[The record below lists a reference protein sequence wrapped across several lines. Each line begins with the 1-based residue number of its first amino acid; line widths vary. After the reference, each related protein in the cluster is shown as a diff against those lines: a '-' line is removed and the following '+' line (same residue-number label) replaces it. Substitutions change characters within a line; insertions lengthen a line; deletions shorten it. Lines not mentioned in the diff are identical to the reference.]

1 MRAKKNSI
9 LTSSEWLLSCH
20 KSDYLHPRRA
30 GRANV
35 RVINNSRQLAGGST
49 GGERV
54 HGKKEVRGKAQFILV
69 LTSAVIF
76 FYSVGSGVRELS
88 TPSRLSQQGEFTG
101 SVLNNQGL
109 DHS

>member
-1 MRAKKNSI
+1 MGAQKNSI

-20 KSDYLHPRRA
+20 KSDYLHPQQA

-35 RVINNSRQLAGGST
+35 RVISNSR
-49 GGERV
+49 R
-54 HGKKEVRGKAQFILV
+54 HGKKEVRGKTQFILV

-88 TPSRLSQQGEFTG
+88 TPARLSQRGEFTG
-101 SVLNNQGL
+101 REKKQCIK
-109 DHS
+109 